1 MAAPDAPAPAGT
13 TVACLGTGRMG
24 AAMIRRLAAAGAQL
38 RLWNRTASRAEALAA
53 EVGAVHAATPA
64 GAVAGAQVVLVCLA
78 DDAAALAAYRGPD
91 GLLAG
96 LGPDTVV
103 CDTSTLDPRT
113 VEALAPEV
121 AGRGAVLLD
130 CPVSGSVSVA
140 EAGHLTF
147 MVGGDQAALDRARPV
162 LAVLGGSVV
171 RIGGTGAGA
180 TMKLVVN
187 SVLLGLNQAVA
198 EGLVLA
204 EQAGLDR
211 TTAYDVLAAGAVG
224 APFVRYKRDAFL
236 DPDGTPVAFTLD
248 LVAKDLGL
256 ARALAAR
263 VGARA
268 DQLAVNEA
276 VAAEAV
282 ANGFGDRDLSAVAQF
297 LRPNRDQA
305 VDSGPNHG
313 PASPE

>member
-1 MAAPDAPAPAGT
+1 
-13 TVACLGTGRMG
+13 
-24 AAMIRRLAAAGAQL
+24 
-38 RLWNRTASRAEALAA
+38 
-53 EVGAVHAATPA
+53 
-64 GAVAGAQVVLVCLA
+64 
-78 DDAAALAAYRGPD
+78 
-91 GLLAG
+91 
-96 LGPDTVV
+96 
-103 CDTSTLDPRT
+103 
-113 VEALAPEV
+113 
-121 AGRGAVLLD
+121 
-130 CPVSGSVSVA
+130 
-140 EAGHLTF
+140 
-147 MVGGDQAALDRARPV
+147 MVGGDQAALDRVRPV
-162 LAVLGGSVV
+162 LAVLGDTVV
-171 RIGGTGAGA
+171 RVGGTGAGA

-204 EQAGLDR
+204 ERAGLDR

-282 ANGFGDRDLSAVAQF
+282 AHGFGDRDLAAVAQF

-305 VDSGPNHG
+305 VDSEPNPG